1 MARNLNFGSDE
12 FYLLCVITGHCEQEQ
27 KANCRHTP
35 CYNPSQIKRKT
46 EQGIGPEAN
55 RRGDKRG
62 YTEVH
67 GGTRGNTGEHGDRRL
82 AKIHQAFSGKRK

>member
-46 EQGIGPEAN
+46 EQGIGPEA
-55 RRGDKRG
+55 KI
-62 YTEVH
+62 H
-67 GGTRGNTGEHGDRRL
+67 GGTRG
-82 AKIHQAFSGKRK
+82 

>member
-46 EQGIGPEAN
+46 EQGIGSETN
-55 RRGDKRG
+55 IHGDKRRHTG
-62 YTEVH
+62 D
-67 GGTRGNTGEHGDRRL
+67 TRGNTGEHGDRRL

>member
-55 RRGDKRG
+55 RHGDKRRHTG
-62 YTEVH
+62 D
-67 GGTRGNTGEHGDRRL
+67 TRGTQGIHGDRRL